1 MRSRRRLLFVVPSL
15 AGGGAERVVS
25 LLSTAFAPEYEVHV
39 AVFDAEA
46 AYEHGGSLHNLDVP
60 APAGGFRSALTFLW
74 LATLRL
80 RVLKRRLVPDA
91 CISFMSLANF
101 SNILSGGPSLN
112 IISVHTIVS
121 RAVPASG
128 SGRFARML
136 VRALYPR
143 ADKVIAVSKG
153 ARLDLIRNFSVPAKK
168 VDVIYN
174 PLSNQY
180 LEAAISEP
188 VPCGFEVVFR
198 SPTVVAVGRLAWE
211 KGHARLLRVFAAL
224 KVTHPSARLVIV
236 GKGPLHDQL
245 VTLAQSLRLHV
256 WSAHAEGAGNRPDA
270 DVLFPGFVTQPMAFV
285 RHASVFAF
293 PSHHEG
299 LGVAL
304 LEALATGVPT
314 IASDCPSGP
323 RELLAPGNTQTTPA
337 GALEFAQYGLLAPNM
352 SELWPAVDAPLTSAE
367 RHWADGLSRLMSDE
381 KLRHEYG
388 AAGRVRAK
396 AFAID
401 IIMHQW
407 KRELAGRDLRDPTRG
422 GSPSLPPL
430 EQLTDSQHREQ
441 DDQ

>member
-1 MRSRRRLLFVVPSL
+1 MRSKRRLLLVVPSL

-25 LLSTAFAPEYEVHV
+25 LLSTAFAAEYEVHV

-46 AYEHGGSLHNLDVP
+46 AYEHGGSLHNLAVP
-60 APAGGFRSALTFLW
+60 APAGGFRSALTFLL
-74 LATLRL
+74 LAALRL
-80 RVLKRRLVPDA
+80 RVLKRSLIPDA
-91 CISFMSLANF
+91 CISFMSLSNF
-101 SNILSGGPSLN
+101 SNILSGGPGLTV
-112 IISVHTIVS
+112 ISVHTIVS

-128 SGRFARML
+128 SGRFTRL
-136 VRALYPR
+136 LIRALYPR
-143 ADKVIAVSKG
+143 ADKVIAVSNG
-153 ARLDLIRNFSVPAKK
+153 AREDLIRNFSLPTQKL
-168 VDVIYN
+168 DVIYN

-180 LEAAISEP
+180 LESALSAP

-198 SPTVVAVGRLAWE
+198 SPVVVAVGRLAWE

-224 KVTHPSARLVIV
+224 KMAHPSAKLVIV

-256 WSAHAEGAGNRPDA
+256 WSAHTEGTGNRDDA
-270 DVLFPGFVTQPMAFV
+270 DVLFPGFAMQPMAFV

-314 IASDCPSGP
+314 MASDCPSGP
-323 RELLAPGNTQTTPA
+323 RELLAPGNAQTTA
-337 GALEFAQYGLLAPNM
+337 LAALEFAQYGLLAPNM
-352 SELWPAVDAPLTSAE
+352 SEQWPSLDAPLTSAE
-367 RHWADGLSRLMSDE
+367 QQWVDGLSRLMTDE

-388 AAGRVRAK
+388 IAGRARAQ

-401 IIMHQW
+401 NITEQW
-407 KRELAGRDLRDPTRG
+407 KIE
-422 GSPSLPPL
+422 L
-430 EQLTDSQHREQ
+430 EQPVSPRNSASRSS
-441 DDQ
+441 